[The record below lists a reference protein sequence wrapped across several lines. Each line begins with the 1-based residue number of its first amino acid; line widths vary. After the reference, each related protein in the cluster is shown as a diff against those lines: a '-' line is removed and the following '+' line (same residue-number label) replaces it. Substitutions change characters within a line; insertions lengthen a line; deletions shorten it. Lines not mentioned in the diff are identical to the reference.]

1 MKCYFFLTMKE
12 RCRTAARRT
21 ACLFAFTK
29 GDRRAMI
36 LLLVL
41 LAGMVVLRASAVMK
55 PARMWLASPQEASM
69 VQEIQSSGKVQ
80 NTKNIS
86 NAGNM
91 RDTSSR
97 SARYTPPAYMQKRKF
112 SVDLNVADTFD
123 LQEIRGIGPVY
134 ARRIV
139 AHREKLGG
147 FVQVEQLRE
156 VWGIDSLTYARM
168 LPSVYIAS
176 PVLRK
181 INLNQADIKTLRN
194 HPYLDYYQAKE
205 IYLHRMRHGDF
216 RSVDEVRDV
225 NLMDAGTFARVAPY
239 LCVE

>member
-1 MKCYFFLTMKE
+1 
-12 RCRTAARRT
+12 
-21 ACLFAFTK
+21 
-29 GDRRAMI
+29 MI
-36 LLLVL
+36 LLLIL
-41 LAGMVVLRASAVMK
+41 LAGMVALRAGAVMK
-55 PARMWLASPQEASM
+55 PAKMWLASAEETEILAQLPQAEKPAHAS
-69 VQEIQSSGKVQ
+69 G
-80 NTKNIS
+80 
-86 NAGNM
+86 
-91 RDTSSR
+91 DTVLR

-123 LQEIRGIGPVY
+123 LQEIRGIGSVY

-147 FVQVEQLRE
+147 FVQLEQLRE

-216 RSVDEVRDV
+216 QSVDEVRDV
-225 NLMDAGTFARVAPY
+225 NLMDAETFARVKPY
-239 LCVE
+239 LYVE

>member
-1 MKCYFFLTMKE
+1 MKPYFFLTVKE

-21 ACLFAFTK
+21 ACLFAFTR
-29 GDRRAMI
+29 GDRRAMS
-36 LLLVL
+36 LLLIL
-41 LAGMVVLRASAVMK
+41 LAGMVALRASAVVK
-55 PARMWLASPQEASM
+55 PAKMWLASPEETEILAQLPQTEERVHAS
-69 VQEIQSSGKVQ
+69 
-80 NTKNIS
+80 
-86 NAGNM
+86 
-91 RDTSSR
+91 RDTVSR

-123 LQEIRGIGPVY
+123 LQEIRGIGSVY
-134 ARRIV
+134 AKRIV

-147 FVQVEQLRE
+147 FVHVEQLRE
-156 VWGIDSLTYARM
+156 VWGIDSLTYSRM

-205 IYLHRMRHGDF
+205 IYLHRMKKGDF
-216 RSVDEVRDV
+216 RSVEEVRDV
-225 NLMDAGTFARVAPY
+225 NLMDAETFARVAPY
-239 LCVE
+239 LCVD

>member
-1 MKCYFFLTMKE
+1 MRKNTSPLRYLFIGMRERGKTM
-12 RCRTAARRT
+12 ARR
-21 ACLFAFTK
+21 AGCLFAFTK
-29 GDRRAMI
+29 GDRRAMS

-41 LAGMVVLRASAVMK
+41 LAGMVGLRASAVVK
-55 PARMWLASPQEASM
+55 PAKTWLASPHET
-69 VQEIQSSGKVQ
+69 EILAQLPQTESRPP
-80 NTKNIS
+80 
-86 NAGNM
+86 AG
-91 RDTSSR
+91 RDTASQR
-97 SARYTPPAYMQKRKF
+97 PRYTPPAYMQKRKF
-112 SVDLNVADTFD
+112 TVDLNVADTFD
-123 LQEIRGIGPVY
+123 LQEIRGIGSVY
-134 ARRIV
+134 AKRIV

-147 FVQVEQLRE
+147 FVHVEQLRE

-205 IYLHRMRHGDF
+205 IYLHRMKHGDF
-216 RSVDEVRDV
+216 QSVEQVRDV
-225 NLMDAGTFARVAPY
+225 NLMDAETFARVAPY

>member
-1 MKCYFFLTMKE
+1 MKCYFFLSMKE
-12 RCRTAARRT
+12 KCRTAARRT

-29 GDRRAMI
+29 GDRRAMS
-36 LLLVL
+36 LLLIL
-41 LAGMVVLRASAVMK
+41 LAGTVVLRASAVVK
-55 PARMWLASPQEASM
+55 PAKMWWASAEETEILAQLPQNEERALP
-69 VQEIQSSGKVQ
+69 Q
-80 NTKNIS
+80 
-86 NAGNM
+86 
-91 RDTSSR
+91 RDTASR
-97 SARYTPPAYMQKRKF
+97 SARYTPPSYMQKKKF

-123 LQEIRGIGPVY
+123 LQEIRGIGSVY
-134 ARRIV
+134 AKRIV

-147 FVQVEQLRE
+147 FVHVEQLRE
-156 VWGIDSLTYARM
+156 VWGIDSLTYSRM

-181 INLNQADIKTLRN
+181 INLNQADIKTLKN

-205 IYLHRMRHGDF
+205 IYLHRMRYGDF

-225 NLMDAGTFARVAPY
+225 NLMDAETFARVKPY

>member
-1 MKCYFFLTMKE
+1 
-12 RCRTAARRT
+12 
-21 ACLFAFTK
+21 
-29 GDRRAMI
+29 MI
-36 LLLVL
+36 LLLIL
-41 LAGMVVLRASAVMK
+41 LAGMVALRAGAVMK
-55 PARMWLASPQEASM
+55 PAKMWLASAEETEILAQLPQAENHH
-69 VQEIQSSGKVQ
+69 E
-80 NTKNIS
+80 N
-86 NAGNM
+86 
-91 RDTSSR
+91 RDTILR
-97 SARYTPPAYMQKRKF
+97 STRYTPPAYMQKRKF

-123 LQEIRGIGPVY
+123 LQEIRGIGSVY

-147 FVQVEQLRE
+147 FVQLEQLRE

-216 RSVDEVRDV
+216 QSVEQVRDV
-225 NLMDAGTFARVAPY
+225 NLMDAETFARVAPY

>member
-1 MKCYFFLTMKE
+1 MKPYFFLTVKE

-21 ACLFAFTK
+21 ACLFAFTR
-29 GDRRAMI
+29 GDRRAMS
-36 LLLVL
+36 LLLIL
-41 LAGMVVLRASAVMK
+41 LAGMVALRASAVVK
-55 PARMWLASPQEASM
+55 PAKMWLASPDETEILAQLPQTEERVHAAS
-69 VQEIQSSGKVQ
+69 
-80 NTKNIS
+80 
-86 NAGNM
+86 
-91 RDTSSR
+91 RDTVSR

-123 LQEIRGIGPVY
+123 LQEIRGIGSVY
-134 ARRIV
+134 AKRIV

-147 FVQVEQLRE
+147 FVHVEQLRE
-156 VWGIDSLTYARM
+156 VWGIDSLTYSRM

-205 IYLHRMRHGDF
+205 IYLHRMKKGDF
-216 RSVDEVRDV
+216 RI
-225 NLMDAGTFARVAPY
+225 
-239 LCVE
+239 